1 MGLNSQEVNQMLLNW
16 YAVQGTF
23 YFMQVKLPLCTFH
36 NGAGKLLTCSKEH
49 DCNWSVEPPPRSHTD
64 RDQTNQESY
73 ENDGSTTQQ
82 QSKSS
87 YLPVYRKKREK
98 KKTNNNSVA
107 TKQAHRL
114 SRNNRIRGTPSLH
127 QGLGKYTTALFL
139 LDFFLLISQTP
150 FHNKC
155 NLTAKCNN
163 LTQFFKA

>member
-1 MGLNSQEVNQMLLNW
+1 MQLQKLLIPCKTGILKNLTGLNSQEVNQMLLNW

-87 YLPVYRKKREK
+87 YLPVYRKKRERK
-98 KKTNNNSVA
+98 KKIITIQLQQNKPIGSA
-107 TKQAHRL
+107 ETTEYEEHRACIKVWV
-114 SRNNRIRGTPSLH
+114 NIQLH
-127 QGLGKYTTALFL
+127 
-139 LDFFLLISQTP
+139 FFFWIS
-150 FHNKC
+150 FC
-155 NLTAKCNN
+155 
-163 LTQFFKA
+163 